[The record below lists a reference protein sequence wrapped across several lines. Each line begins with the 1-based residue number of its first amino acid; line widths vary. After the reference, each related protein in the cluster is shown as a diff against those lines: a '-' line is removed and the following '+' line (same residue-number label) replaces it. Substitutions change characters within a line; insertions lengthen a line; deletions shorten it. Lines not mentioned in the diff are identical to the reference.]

1 MLVPTLKPRMLP
13 SHERETCRGPRIYGN
28 IHCATRAQWESCL
41 YTQASTTAS
50 HDLAIELRVRA
61 SIKALVNAYSNI
73 YVRWFICQPDSLF
86 DVAKIS
92 IICYYPYDFS
102 KKNCWKMQK
111 SADSVK
117 YYGKLSN
124 FALKTILL
132 WTRRTRWNGYVAI
145 CA

>member
-28 IHCATRAQWESCL
+28 IPCATRAQWESCL
-41 YTQASTTAS
+41 YTQASTAAS

-73 YVRWFICQPDSLF
+73 YVRWFICQPDSLL
-86 DVAKIS
+86 DAAKIS
-92 IICYYPYDFS
+92 IICYIMHDFS
-102 KKNCWKMQK
+102 KKTAGRCKK
-111 SADSVK
+111 SADFVK

-124 FALKTILL
+124 FALKTIPL
-132 WTRRTRWNGYVAI
+132 
-145 CA
+145 